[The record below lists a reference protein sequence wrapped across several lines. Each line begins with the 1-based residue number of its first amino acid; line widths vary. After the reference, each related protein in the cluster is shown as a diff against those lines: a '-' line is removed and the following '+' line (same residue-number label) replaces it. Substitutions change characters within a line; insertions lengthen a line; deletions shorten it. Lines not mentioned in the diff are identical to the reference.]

1 MITRIKTKCSCMYNG
16 EKKEDIYNKMI
27 IFGEGLEHIPV
38 ILEGKNVDLVNT
50 IKGQLVKDSRLFL

>member
-1 MITRIKTKCSCMYNG
+1 MYNG